1 MTKLQDDLIEIYNNL
16 VMFNKETLLS
26 DNPTPITVKFDK
38 DSNSIE
44 FSQKGQM
51 IRMGLPIYYSLG
63 LSDIKTPTYLLP
75 DDYDYL
81 MESLGSLIASG
92 KLLEDR
98 VSLSPENYGFDVYAI
113 NMREFWKGPEII
125 GSVRF
130 ISGNSWIFRL
140 ITKLK
145 YKL

>member
-44 FSQKGQM
+44 FSQKGQTV
-51 IRMGLPIYYSLG
+51 RMGLPIYYSLG